1 MTLISKIKALPIKQR
16 FAISRSKKDFIILMP
31 DNSYILTNDLV
42 KHRTQY
48 MKDGGLMG
56 CLPTIKCEL

>member
-1 MTLISKIKALPIKQR
+1 MTLISKIKALTIKQR

>member
-31 DNSYILTNDLV
+31 DGSYILTNDLV
-42 KHRTQY
+42 KHRKNY
-48 MKDGGLMG
+48 MSEGGLMA
-56 CLPTIKCEL
+56 CLPTIKNEL